1 MTAERARALLE
12 PETAGRVQET
22 GLRTKVFGA

>member
-12 PETAGRVQET
+12 PDSGIKQQTAGI
-22 GLRTKVFGA
+22 RTKVFGS